1 MLVLVASRNTSI
13 HVQHLMFYTLMNSE
27 DRQPLPR
34 YLSDVVD
41 VVRIRG
47 EEEALAP
54 ISLALCKLSCTTVR
68 VQVLPAAGR
77 TLLKRCR
84 ACSGIP

>member
-1 MLVLVASRNTSI
+1 MTYLHSPSLQHASISSLAEYEYTCSASNVLYLHELRRI
-13 HVQHLMFYTLMNSE
+13 
-27 DRQPLPR
+27 DDP

-54 ISLALCKLSCTTVR
+54 ISLALCKLSCTSTG
-68 VQVLPAAGR
+68 PS
-77 TLLKRCR
+77 
-84 ACSGIP
+84 CSGLDIA